1 MTCDQL
7 DQFVDDYLEH
17 RLEAATTAEV
27 EAHLGTCASCRALAD
42 ELRALHAAATTLPRE
57 IQPARNLWPD
67 ISTRLTPRRAPSVHV
82 RRWVPLAIA
91 ATVLVAVTGLLTS
104 RAAHRGVAVEPGPA
118 PSAVRPAAF
127 DADRDYAM
135 ATEDLERLLAE
146 RRSELAPATV
156 AVLERNL
163 ALIDAAIAESRA
175 ALAADPSN
183 ADLRALLWGAHRQKL
198 ELLERATRLTRS

>member
-7 DQFVDDYLEH
+7 DQLADGYLEH
-17 RLEAATTAEV
+17 RLDAATAAEV
-27 EAHLGTCASCRALAD
+27 EDHLSACPACRAQAD
-42 ELRALHAAATTLPRE
+42 ELRALRLAATSLPRE
-57 IQPARNLWPD
+57 IQPAHNLWPG
-67 ISTRLTPRRAPSVHV
+67 ISARLAPRRSPAFHA
-82 RRWVPLAIA
+82 RRWVPLAMA
-91 ATVLVAVTGLLTS
+91 ATALVAVTALFTA
-104 RAAHRGVAVEPGPA
+104 RMMHRGPAVAAGPA
-118 PSAVRPAAF
+118 PAEVRPAAF